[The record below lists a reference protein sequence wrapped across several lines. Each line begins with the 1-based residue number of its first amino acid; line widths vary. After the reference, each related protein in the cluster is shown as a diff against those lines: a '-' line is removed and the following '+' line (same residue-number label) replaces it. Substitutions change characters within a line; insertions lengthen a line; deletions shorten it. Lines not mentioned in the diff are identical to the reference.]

1 MLDRGGT
8 DPANYT
14 WRATPKR
21 VMAFTSRGELFL
33 DVRMPKSVREALLL
47 GYLQGWD
54 HGDDV
59 HRAYVHALEEL
70 LGDSLPRRWDAAP
83 CKSFPGFRF
92 SSQEEVLPDA

>member
-21 VMAFTSRGELFL
+21 VMAFTKRGELFL

-59 HRAYVHALEEL
+59 HRAYVRALEEL
-70 LGDSLPRRWDAAP
+70 LGDALPRNWTLEQADHH
-83 CKSFPGFRF
+83 PGFAF
-92 SSQEEVLPDA
+92 TPCG